1 VSAAPLP
8 RKTRIVSRR
17 KLLDELAVIAPT
29 NRAAS
34 LEILRRE
41 LERGRREIYRRLD
54 AGAPGAEL
62 VAAMTYLTDQ
72 LVRVAYDHTVERV
85 YPAATGLKGE
95 RLGIVAVGGYGR
107 GDLAPYSD
115 VDLLFLLPW
124 KPTPWLEQVIEHMLY
139 LLWDLGLTVG
149 HAVRSVDDTI
159 RRALADMTIRTSI
172 LEARYLWGD
181 RGLYRSLVRRFDR
194 DVVAETGREFVRAK
208 LDERDQRHERLG
220 DSRYVL
226 EPNVKEGKGGLRDLH
241 TLYWIAKY
249 LYRVRTVDELVEA
262 KVLTKA
268 EYRRFAKAQDFLWR
282 VRCHLHRL
290 NGRHEDRLTF
300 DTQTEVAR
308 MMGYAD
314 RPGVLGVERFMKY
327 YFLNAKDVGDL
338 TRIFAAA
345 IEDAQ
350 LAPRERPWITAAR
363 EEIEGFAVDGGRL
376 AVTDRGHFRDH
387 PRDLI
392 RLFHVA
398 QKKRLDIHPRT
409 LWLMTQNVNLVD
421 QGLREDTEANRLFV
435 EILTGRNDPEGA
447 LRVMNEAGVM
457 GRFVPDFGR
466 VVAQMQHDMYHVY
479 TVDEHSI
486 RAIGVLAAIE
496 RGEVGDELPLATR
509 LFPQLL
515 QRRVL
520 YLSVL
525 LHDIAKGRGG
535 DHSQLG
541 AEVAEALG
549 PRLGFTAD
557 ETETVAWL
565 VRWHLLASN
574 TAFRRDVE
582 DPKTVEDFVKVVQS
596 LERLRLLLVLTV
608 ADIRAVSPHAWN
620 GWKGQLLR
628 ELYYRA
634 EEMISGGHGD
644 ALDKRERVAERI
656 HAIKAR
662 LAGWDDRSLE
672 IYTERLVPPYWL
684 AFDTDTHERH
694 ARLIRRTEQRADET
708 GGPAVAV
715 ETRVDTFRA
724 VTEVTVFAPDERGLF
739 ARITGALAVA
749 GASIVDA
756 RIFTTLD
763 GMALDT
769 FWVQDDDNAA
779 LADKT
784 RLQRLIEVT
793 EKALTGDLDLEAEI
807 AARRRSWQR
816 RQHVLPVEPRVL
828 IDNKASSKHTV
839 IEINAPD
846 RLGLLYDLTQALTD
860 LGLSIVTAR
869 IATYGERAVDAFYV
883 RDTYGLKTTHD
894 KKTAEIKAR
903 LLAVI
908 GAATHSTPKV
918 AGAAR

>member
-1 VSAAPLP
+1 MTAPP
-8 RKTRIVSRR
+8 VPKKGRIVSRR
-17 KLLDELAVIAPT
+17 KLIEELAAT
-29 NRAAS
+29 ETGDRAAS
-34 LEILRRE
+34 LEILRQALEAGRE
-41 LERGRREIYRRLD
+41 EIFRRLD

-62 VAAMTYLTDQ
+62 VAGMSYLIDQ
-72 LVRVAYDHTVERV
+72 LVRVAHDHTIERV
-85 YPAATGLKGE
+85 YPVASRLKGE
-95 RLGIVAVGGYGR
+95 RLTIVAVGGYGR
-107 GDLAPYSD
+107 SDMAPFSD

-124 KPTPWLEQVIEHMLY
+124 KNTPWLEQVIEHMLY

-149 HAVRSVDDTI
+149 QSVRSVDDTI
-159 RRALADMTIRTSI
+159 HRAQADMTIRTSI

-181 RGLYRSLVRRFDR
+181 RALFRSLVQRFER
-194 DVVAETGREFVRAK
+194 DIVAETGQEFVHAK
-208 LDERDQRHERLG
+208 LVERDRRHERMG

-249 LYRVRTVDELVEA
+249 LYRVPTVDGLVEA
-262 KVLTKA
+262 KVLTRA
-268 EYRRFAKAQDFLWR
+268 EYNRFAKAQDFLWR

-290 NGRHEDRLTF
+290 NARHEDRLTF

-308 MMGYAD
+308 LMGYTD
-314 RPGVLGVERFMKY
+314 RRGVLGVERFMKY

-350 LAPRERPWITAAR
+350 LAPRERPWISAAR
-363 EEIEGFAVDGGRL
+363 EVVEGFAVEGGRL
-376 AVTDRGHFRDH
+376 TVTDRGQFRDH

-392 RLFHVA
+392 RMFQVA
-398 QKKRLDIHPRT
+398 QKKHLEIHPRT
-409 LWLMTQNVNLVD
+409 LWLMTQQLKLID
-421 QGLREDTEANRLFV
+421 QDLRDDPEANRLFV
-435 EILTGRNDPEGA
+435 EVLTATEDPEST

-486 RAIGVLAAIE
+486 RAIGVLAAVE
-496 RGEVGDELPLATR
+496 RGEVADELPLATR
-509 LFPQLL
+509 VFPQLL

-520 YLSVL
+520 YLAVL

-535 DHSQLG
+535 DHSVLG
-541 AEVAEALG
+541 AEIAQHLG

-565 VRWHLLASN
+565 VRWHLLASH
-574 TAFRRDVE
+574 TAFRRDVD
-582 DPKTVEDFVKVVQS
+582 DPKTVEDFIKIVQS

-634 EEMISGGHGD
+634 EELLSGGHGD
-644 ALDKRERVAERI
+644 ALDKHERVA
-656 HAIKAR
+656 AMVDDLKTR
-662 LAGWDDRSLE
+662 LSGWDPRSLE
-672 IYTERLVPPYWL
+672 VYSERLVAPYWL
-684 AFDTDTHERH
+684 AFDADAHERH
-694 ARLIRRTEQRADET
+694 AHLIRRTEQRANET
-708 GGPAVAV
+708 GGPPVAV
-715 ETRVDTFRA
+715 ETRVDRFRS
-724 VTEVTVFAPDERGLF
+724 VTEVTVFAPDERGIF
-739 ARITGALAVA
+739 ARITGALAIA

-756 RIFTTLD
+756 KIFTTRD

-769 FWVQDDDNAA
+769 FWVQNEIHEA
-779 LADKT
+779 LANTD
-784 RLQRLIEVT
+784 RLVRLIEIT
-793 EKALTGDLDLEAEI
+793 EKALTGQLDLEAEI
-807 AARRRSWQR
+807 AARRDFWQR
-816 RQHVLPVEPRVL
+816 RLHNLPVEPRIL

-839 IEINAPD
+839 IEVNAPD
-846 RLGLLYDLTQALTD
+846 RLGLLYDLTQALTG
-860 LGLSIVTAR
+860 LGLSIVTAH

-883 RDTYGLKTTHD
+883 RDTYGLKTTHN
-894 KKTAEIKAR
+894 KKMTEIRAC

-908 GAATHSTPKV
+908 GDTAKPTPKV